1 MRYKTTP
8 ALTAIAGLL
17 LVAWSCNVQ
26 PGGASSEPQ
35 AEPNPG
41 LSPMAKL
48 KPERGFNKR
57 ARNTGATRRRAKPIQ
72 PVKLE
77 GPRATRPAPLPKAD
91 KTLAIFHSGNVDGE
105 VDPCG

>member
-1 MRYKTTP
+1 MRHKTTP

-26 PGGASSEPQ
+26 PGGAGSEPQ
-35 AEPNPG
+35 AEPNSPA
-41 LSPMAKL
+41 SPMAKL

-57 ARNTGATRRRAKPIQ
+57 ASKAAATRRRMKPIQ
-72 PVKLE
+72 PVNLT
-77 GPRATRPAPLPKAD
+77 GPKASKPAPLPKAD
-91 KTLAIFHSGNVDGE
+91 KILAIFHSGNVDGE